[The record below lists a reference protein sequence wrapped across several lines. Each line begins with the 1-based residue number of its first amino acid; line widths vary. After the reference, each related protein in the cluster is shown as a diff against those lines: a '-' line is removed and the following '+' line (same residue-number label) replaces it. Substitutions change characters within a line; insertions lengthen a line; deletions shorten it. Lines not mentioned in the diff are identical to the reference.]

1 MVTITNFLV
10 LILLFGFA
18 IASFLIAD
26 AENKERRKE
35 SDREKSF

>member
-10 LILLFGFA
+10 LILLSSFT

-26 AENKERRKE
+26 AENKEKRKE
-35 SDREKSF
+35 NDREKSF